1 MAGALAAFAVAFA
14 VVLVAEM
21 GDKSQ
26 LVLLARGAGRSLWR
40 TWAEAAAAF
49 ALLAALA
56 VTVGAAAARWLPGWA
71 IALASGLMFLAFGLL
86 ALREPKPEAATE
98 RPGGT
103 FALVFVSELGDK
115 TQLATAALAASSG
128 QAIATGLGAFAAEAG
143 AALLA
148 LAAGAWLGRR
158 LAPRTVRLSSAVLFL
173 ALAAITL
180 AWAAWKLAG

>member
-26 LVLLARGAGRSLWR
+26 LVLLARGARGSLWR

-49 ALLAALA
+49 AVLAALA
-56 VTVGAAAARWLPGWA
+56 VTVGAAAARWLPAWLVA
-71 IALASGLMFLAFGLL
+71 VAAGLLFLAFGAL
-86 ALREPKPEAATE
+86 ALRTPKEDGKPP
-98 RPGGT
+98 RQGGT
-103 FALVFVSELGDK
+103 FLLVLVSELGDK

-128 QAIATGLGAFAAEAG
+128 QALATGVGAFAAESG

-148 LAAGAWLGRR
+148 LAAGGWLARR
-158 LAPRTVRLSSAVLFL
+158 LSPRTVRLASAVLFL
-173 ALAAITL
+173 LLGVATL
-180 AWAAWKLAG
+180 AYAAWSAA